1 MYLMFY
7 LLQKLT
13 ELIEKKKLQEGLLGV
28 VHSRHGLAEWLVL
41 FTEQTVVVLLWCV
54 GDLVKCCCGVWVIL
68 SSVVV
73 VCG

>member
-1 MYLMFY
+1 M
-7 LLQKLT
+7 LLWCVGDLVKCCC
-13 ELIEKKKLQEGLLGV
+13 GV
-28 VHSRHGLAEWLVL
+28 WVILSSI
-41 FTEQTVVVLLWCV
+41 VVVVCGRSCQVLLWCV

>member
-1 MYLMFY
+1 MWVIL
-7 LLQKLT
+7 
-13 ELIEKKKLQEGLLGV
+13 
-28 VHSRHGLAEWLVL
+28 SS
-41 FTEQTVVVLLWCV
+41 VVVVCV